1 MIITKNFLKKLI
13 LTMSVMT
20 MSHMQLS
27 SLMMPIQFAKDSA
40 NLRPRKELKESQ
52 QLTLLGKFWRTKKC
66 TIKEMWKEEHTE
78 KN

>member
-1 MIITKNFLKKLI
+1 
-13 LTMSVMT
+13 MSVMT

-52 QLTLLGKFWRTKKC
+52 QLTLLGKF
-66 TIKEMWKEEHTE
+66 
-78 KN
+78 